1 MMMDRIEQITLE
13 ILNTSLLEWVAV
25 LASLIYVVLMARK
38 KIAAWFFAF
47 IGSCVYVYLCFNSQ
61 LYLEM
66 ILQFFYVAMAVLG
79 WINWRKTQY
88 ADQFIRR
95 WKLSAHGINILLSLF
110 LAGLLGFIADNYTD
124 QAMPYL
130 DAFTTVFSLAA
141 TFMVTQKVLENWLYW
156 IVIDIASVF
165 LYESKELNLTAAL
178 FVFYTIVSVIG
189 FFSWRKAYKAQS
201 A

>member
-1 MMMDRIEQITLE
+1 MMDRIEQITLE

-38 KIAAWFFAF
+38 KIAAWFFAA
-47 IGSCVYVYLCFNSQ
+47 IGSGVYVYLCFQSQ

-66 ILQFFYVAMAVLG
+66 ILQFFYVTMAILG

-88 ADQFIRR
+88 DHQFIRR
-95 WKLSAHGINILLSLF
+95 WKLSAHGLNLLISFSL
-110 LAGLLGFIADNYTD
+110 AWILGFVADNYTD
-124 QAMPYL
+124 QSMPYL

-141 TFMVTQKVLENWLYW
+141 TFMVTQKVLENWIYW

-165 LYESKELNLTAAL
+165 LYESKDLNLTAAL
-178 FVFYTIVSVIG
+178 FVFYTIVSVFG
-189 FFSWRKAYKAQS
+189 FFSWLKTYKAQS
-201 A
+201 V